1 MKTFGEQLFGGAA
14 SVGLGIAAPF
24 LAFGA
29 LNAIGKDPEGFKKGL
44 AKFGKKFSGGGD
56 YLGAK
61 SNNTKNK
68 IGEKKN

>member
-29 LNAIGKDPEGFKKGL
+29 LNAIGKDPEAFKS
-44 AKFGKKFSGGGD
+44 FGKKFMGGGGRGMGSKLNGT
-56 YLGAK
+56 Y
-61 SNNTKNK
+61 KNK
-68 IGEKKN
+68 IGVKKN